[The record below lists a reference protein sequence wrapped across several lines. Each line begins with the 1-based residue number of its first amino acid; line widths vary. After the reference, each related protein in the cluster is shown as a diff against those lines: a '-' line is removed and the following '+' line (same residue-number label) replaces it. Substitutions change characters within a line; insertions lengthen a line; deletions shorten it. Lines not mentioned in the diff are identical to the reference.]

1 MKKLSHQ
8 LTALLLAFSVGLICF
23 GIYSNYCLIRT
34 ASEVSASEAKARVNG
49 DIYNRIVLTKD
60 LLADV
65 LPPPAYLIESYL
77 MALRLSDSTEKSEQ
91 EEFMRQINRLHKEF
105 NDSFDHWNKD
115 LPNGQLKT
123 SFINSAAAGKRFYDI
138 LENQLIPAVT
148 AGNNTLAK
156 EIAQK
161 SLLEKYN
168 AQRAE
173 IDKVVTH
180 ANEASDETKKELS
193 QTIAETHEE
202 VSAKIAT
209 SIRESI
215 LAIAIVMIGCGLAG
229 FWIAARIARSIR
241 RTALMMEDIAA
252 PLAEASQ
259 DVSAASMSLAE
270 GANEQASALEETSA
284 SLEEMSSMAKNNED
298 QTQKCQH
305 WMSVASD
312 VVAKVDRLLRETGHA
327 ITEINRSSEAT
338 SKIIKTID
346 EIAFQTNILAL
357 NAAVEAAR
365 AGEAGLGFAVVADE
379 VRNLALR
386 SAQAAKETGELISTA
401 EKAALHGNKLIVLTQ
416 EGFASNVEFYDK
428 IRHAVD
434 EIVSAGREQARG
446 ITQISTAMNQI
457 ERVTQSTADHAKK
470 SANASEQLASQA
482 SRMESSVLELL
493 ELVGSKAEGSKN

>member
-8 LTALLLAFSVGLICF
+8 LAALLLAFFVGMIAF

-34 ASEVSASEAKARVNG
+34 SSKISEAEAKARVNG

-77 MALRLSDSTEKSEQ
+77 MALRLIDSADKSGQELLIEQ
-91 EEFMRQINRLHKEF
+91 IGRLHKEF
-105 NDSFDHWNKD
+105 NASFEHWNKD
-115 LPNGQLKT
+115 LPKGQLKD
-123 SFINSAAAGKRFYDI
+123 SFLNSAEAGRSFFEI
-138 LENQLIPAVT
+138 LEKQLIPAVT
-148 AGNNTLAK
+148 SGNNALAK

-161 SLLEKYN
+161 ALLEKYN

-180 ANEASDETKKELS
+180 ANEESEVTKKELNQS
-193 QTIAETHEE
+193 IEKSHQET
-202 VSAKIAT
+202 SRQIT
-209 SIRESI
+209 SSIWESI
-215 LAIAIVMIGCGLAG
+215 IAIAIIMIGCGLAG
-229 FWIAARIARSIR
+229 FSIAARITRSIR
-241 RTALMMEDIAA
+241 HTALTMEDISA
-252 PLAEASQ
+252 PLAQASR
-259 DVSAASMSLAE
+259 DVSTSSLSLAE

-298 QTQKCQH
+298 QTKKCQH
-305 WMSVASD
+305 WMSDASD
-312 VVAKVDRLLRETGHA
+312 VVAKVDKLLRETGLA

-379 VRNLALR
+379 VRNLAMR

-401 EKAALHGNKLIVLTQ
+401 EKAAFHGNELIVLTQ
-416 EGFASNVEFYDK
+416 EGFASNVEFSEK

-457 ERVTQSTADHAKK
+457 ERVTHNAADHAKK
-470 SANASEQLASQA
+470 SANASEQLAEQA
-482 SRMESSVLELL
+482 NRMESSVLELL
-493 ELVGSKAEGSKN
+493 ELVGGKRRVS